1 MKSRTRGSNREDF
14 NSFAISILHIKC
26 TVEALAAMDATV
38 IDNCTEP

>member
-1 MKSRTRGSNREDF
+1 MKSRTRGENREDF

-26 TVEALAAMDATV
+26 TVEALAMDATV